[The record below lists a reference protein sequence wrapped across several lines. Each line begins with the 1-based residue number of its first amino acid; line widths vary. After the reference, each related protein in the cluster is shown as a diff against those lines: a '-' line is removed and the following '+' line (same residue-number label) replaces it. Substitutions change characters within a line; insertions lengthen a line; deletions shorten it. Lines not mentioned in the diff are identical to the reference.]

1 MLDFVVQNTNLFVS
15 TVSKDKRKEYGQF
28 FTDLSIARFMA
39 SLFDI
44 DFSKTA
50 ISILD
55 AGAGTGIL
63 SIALA
68 ERIINGGYKGRLSI
82 CCYETDQLVL
92 PILEQHLFAA
102 QELWG
107 ISYSIK
113 KENYITSQEFSGS
126 NFWSHEKKQEL
137 YDYVIG
143 NPPYRKISKDSKE
156 ALNMCDVC
164 YGAPN
169 LYFLFWAMGIHNLKK
184 GQELVYIIPRS
195 WTSGLYFKKFR
206 QFLFS
211 QCIVTDIHLFESREK
226 VFQRENIL
234 QETVIVKLKK
244 SLDKPRFINIT
255 TTVSSGFDD
264 IKRLKVPYST
274 IIDEALFVYLITNEK
289 ELVTLNTIK
298 SFPSTLSK
306 LNLKMQTGLIVDFRT
321 KEVIRDKFEDNSFPL
336 LYPQHIKE
344 GKVVWPLGKQGE
356 VIKTDKSSLLQLNG
370 DYLMIKRFTTK
381 EETRRLQCGVFLKQ
395 NYPQFEYISTQ
406 NKINFIRCESSCI
419 TFGLYV
425 LFNSS
430 LYDNYYRIL
439 NGSTQVNATEVNQ
452 MPIPSKAT
460 IEAIGRE
467 IMTQEL
473 SVANCDKILK
483 KWIISM

>member
-1 MLDFVVQNTNLFVS
+1 
-15 TVSKDKRKEYGQF
+15 
-28 FTDLSIARFMA
+28 
-39 SLFDI
+39 
-44 DFSKTA
+44 
-50 ISILD
+50 
-55 AGAGTGIL
+55 
-63 SIALA
+63 
-68 ERIINGGYKGRLSI
+68 
-82 CCYETDQLVL
+82 
-92 PILEQHLFAA
+92 
-102 QELWG
+102 
-107 ISYSIK
+107 
-113 KENYITSQEFSGS
+113 NYITSQEFSSS
-126 NFWSHEKKQEL
+126 NLWGYKKKQDL

-143 NPPYRKISKDSKE
+143 NPPYRKISKDSEE

-169 LYFLFWAMGIHNLKK
+169 LYFLFWAMGIHNLKE
-184 GQELVYIIPRS
+184 GQELVYIVPRS

-206 QFLFS
+206 QYLFTR
-211 QCIVTDIHLFESREK
+211 CVITDIHLFESREQ
-226 VFQRENIL
+226 VFKRENVL

-244 SLDKPRFINIT
+244 SLQKPFFINIT
-255 TTVSSGFDD
+255 TTATSGFDD
-264 IKRLKVPYST
+264 IKCLSVPYST
-274 IIDEALFVYLITNEK
+274 IVDEALFVYLITNEQ

-298 SFPSTLSK
+298 SLPSTLSEI
-306 LNLKMQTGLIVDFRT
+306 NHKMQTGLIVDFRT
-321 KEVIRDKFEDNSFPL
+321 KEVIRDRFEDNSFPL

-356 VIKTDKSSLLQLNG
+356 VIKTNKSSLLQKNG

-381 EETRRLQCGVFLKQ
+381 EEARRLQCGVFLKQ

-419 TFGLYV
+419 MFGLYV

-452 MPIPSKAT
+452 MPIPSKTT

-467 IMTQEL
+467 VMTQEL
-473 SVANCDKILK
+473 SVTNCDKILK
-483 KWIISM
+483 KWII